1 MSALTN
7 IISRKPAA
15 PLVDQLDTKLI
26 ELEETA
32 ANKASEARNLAQLAA
47 EATEASNVAFKQGV
61 AVDQARGILLDAG
74 VTL

>member
-7 IISRKPAA
+7 IIRKPAA
-15 PLVDQLDTKLI
+15 PLVDQLDTKLN
-26 ELEETA
+26 ELHTVA
-32 ANKASEARNLAQLAA
+32 ADEAQSAKSLAQLAA
-47 EATEASNVAFKQGV
+47 EAQQASDTASKQAV